1 MSIIA
6 FSSQTLAYKHIIN
19 FTTIMVSFKT
29 FALALTAVIGV
40 LSMPFELLEES
51 DDGNSTLELQKRENP
66 GTGYNNGY
74 YYSFWTDGGGDV
86 QYTNKGGSEYT
97 VGWRNVGNFV
107 AGKGWNPGTGR

>member
-1 MSIIA
+1 MP
-6 FSSQTLAYKHIIN
+6 LD
-19 FTTIMVSFKT
+19 
-29 FALALTAVIGV
+29 V
-40 LSMPFELLEES
+40 LELEER
-51 DDGNSTLELQKRENP
+51 DGNSTLEKRENP

-107 AGKGWNPGTGR
+107 AGKGWNPGSGQ